1 MKKPYMGRC
10 ILKEDIMKKPWYKS
24 KTVWVNIIAVIV
36 LIVQTQTGLIV
47 PENYQTWAIIAINF
61 LLRLITKEELTT

>member
-1 MKKPYMGRC
+1 
-10 ILKEDIMKKPWYKS
+10 MKKPWYKS